1 MSDFDVMGCFRY
13 VTWDSAKKSI
23 DEASKKNNFQKKV
36 YRKIF
41 IFRGDRSFS
50 RAKKCNISPKI
61 RVIVNGKSIEID
73 FPSFSISIDFLLK
86 ITRIFGKM
94 LHLFALENDLSPRKI
109 NIFR

>member
-1 MSDFDVMGCFRY
+1 MLWDAS
-13 VTWDSAKKSI
+13 VTLRGILQKNI

-50 RAKKCNISPKI
+50 RAKKCNISPQI
-61 RVIVNGKSIEID
+61 RVIFNRKPMEVGNEGKA
-73 FPSFSISIDFLLK
+73 ISIGFPLK
-86 ITRIFGKM
+86 ISWMFGKM
-94 LHLFALENDLSPRKI
+94 LHFFALENDLPPRKI

>member
-1 MSDFDVMGCFRY
+1 MLWDAS
-13 VTWDSAKKSI
+13 VTLRGILQKNI

-50 RAKKCNISPKI
+50 RAKKCNISPKTQLI
-61 RVIVNGKSIEID
+61 SNRKLMEVEKEGK
-73 FPSFSISIDFLLK
+73 SISIDFPLK

-94 LHLFALENDLSPRKI
+94 LHFLL
-109 NIFR
+109 